1 MTNDI
6 YGILIPIFVPN
17 FEIKKTHGQIFLLF
31 IKFPVGEGRM
41 LMWSSIVQA
50 PKLSQ
55 GQKSSDSSLGSSFGC
70 SLGSFY
76 NSATEGDL

>member
-1 MTNDI
+1 
-6 YGILIPIFVPN
+6 
-17 FEIKKTHGQIFLLF
+17 
-31 IKFPVGEGRM
+31 M

-70 SLGSFY
+70 SLGSFN
-76 NSATEGDL
+76 NSATEGDLWLYLGKYFIVIYSKLVSEIRYYMNYRFLL